1 MKEDMTFVE
10 YFRNWIETYKKGAV
24 REITYKKYVLSLKR
38 LEEIIHDMKLSDV
51 NRVTYQSI
59 LNTYAETHEKVTV
72 IDFHHHLKAVLLDAR
87 EDGYLDYDPTRRAV
101 FKGKMP
107 NKKKD
112 KYLSQFELDS
122 LLRKLELSETP
133 SYDWLILVLAKTGA
147 RFSEAIALTPEDFN
161 FEKQKITINKTWN
174 YKNIGGGFVPTKN
187 KSSVRTIQMDW
198 HLAMQMHML
207 VANLPPD
214 KPVFS
219 NLFANGRCFNSTAN
233 NRLKKLCQ
241 KTEVPVITVHGLRHT
256 HASILL
262 GAGVSI
268 ASVSQRLGHSNMAT
282 TQKVY
287 LHIIKELEIKD
298 NGLIMTALT
307 GLGG

>member
-1 MKEDMTFVE
+1 
-10 YFRNWIETYKKGAV
+10 
-24 REITYKKYVLSLKR
+24 
-38 LEEIIHDMKLSDV
+38 
-51 NRVTYQSI
+51 
-59 LNTYAETHEKVTV
+59 
-72 IDFHHHLKAVLLDAR
+72 
-87 EDGYLDYDPTRRAV
+87 
-101 FKGKMP
+101 
-107 NKKKD
+107 
-112 KYLSQFELDS
+112 
-122 LLRKLELSETP
+122 
-133 SYDWLILVLAKTGA
+133 
-147 RFSEAIALTPEDFN
+147 
-161 FEKQKITINKTWN
+161 
-174 YKNIGGGFVPTKN
+174 
-187 KSSVRTIQMDW
+187 MDW

-219 NLFANGRCFNSTAN
+219 KIFVNGKCFNSTTN
-233 NRLKKLCQ
+233 NRLKALC
-241 KTEVPVITVHGLRHT
+241 KKAEVPVITVHGLRHT
-256 HASILL
+256 HASVLL

>member
-1 MKEDMTFVE
+1 MNNDITFVE
-10 YFRNWIETYKKGAV
+10 YFRNWIDTYKKGAV
-24 REITYKKYVLSLKR
+24 REVTYNKYITSLKR
-38 LEEIIHDMKLSDV
+38 LEEIIHDMKLSDM

-59 LNTYAETHEKVTV
+59 LNTYAEAHEKVTV
-72 IDFHHHLKAVLLDAR
+72 MDFHHHLKSVLLDAR
-87 EDGYLDYDPTRRAV
+87 DEGYLNYDPTRRAV
-101 FKGKMP
+101 IKGKIP

-133 SYDWLILVLAKTGA
+133 SQDWLILVLAKTGA
-147 RFSEAIALTPEDFN
+147 RFSEAIALTPQDFD
-161 FEKQKITINKTWN
+161 FEKQKITINKTWD
-174 YKNIGGGFVPTKN
+174 YKQNGGFVPTKN
-187 KSSVRTIQMDW
+187 QSSVRTIQMDW

-219 NLFANGRCFNSTAN
+219 KIFVNGKCFNSTTN
-233 NRLKKLCQ
+233 NRLKALC
-241 KTEVPVITVHGLRHT
+241 KKAEVPVITVHGLRHT
-256 HASILL
+256 HASVLL